1 MKKYEIII
9 KTVSNEI
16 FKFVIEVY
24 GYPHE
29 HYITEI
35 CEYNNINDII
45 EITITEMV
53 VLNIPPTTTLEF

>member
-9 KTVSNEI
+9 KTASNGI
-16 FKFVIEVY
+16 FKFVIEIC

-29 HYITEI
+29 HYIMEI
-35 CEYNNINDII
+35 CEYNNINGII